1 MLQVAD
7 IKMSLQEIVE
17 KISSLSMMDLA
28 DLVKQLKEKFGL
40 DK

>member
-1 MLQVAD
+1 MTV
-7 IKMSLQEIVE
+7 QELVE

-28 DLVKQLKEKFGL
+28 DLVKQLKEKFSL

>member
-1 MLQVAD
+1 
-7 IKMSLQEIVE
+7 MSVQEIVE